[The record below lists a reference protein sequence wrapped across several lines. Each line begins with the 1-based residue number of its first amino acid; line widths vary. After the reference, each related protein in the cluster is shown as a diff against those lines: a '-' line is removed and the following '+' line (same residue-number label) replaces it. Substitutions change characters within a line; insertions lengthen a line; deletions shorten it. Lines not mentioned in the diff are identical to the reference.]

1 MKLNKYFMLGLVS
14 LTFAACSNEEEKN
27 VTTDNTEGKVYVSLS
42 LGSAKSRSLGE
53 SAEGKTNNIKN
64 LKVFFYTSSNQYVNY
79 VVDQAVLNKAVTD
92 LATAQSATIELT
104 EVPGSADRIYII
116 ANEKEKNPIAIGSW
130 AAVENTD
137 IYLVNQ
143 VKESFTTFS
152 NEESTM
158 TGYSKITSNTE
169 VTLKPVTCRLEV
181 QNFIAQKAPASFLGK
196 DIEKFDVKGI
206 YINSFYAQGKLGNI
220 ADNNRE
226 QVDMKEKGFNATAYA
241 DYKYLFDEP
250 TYAPTEN
257 PTATSTTYTT
267 GNGIWKV
274 SPVQSTNENQPKKW
288 WGYSVLKGYVPHLI
302 IKLDVTYDGDSAPV
316 ERYLTIHQY
325 KIAAGST
332 PLDTFE
338 RGNAYRIEN
347 LMFDAT
353 NLTEEPY
360 EETKTVSATVSV
372 SPWTGVDILPD
383 FGN

>member
-92 LATAQSATIELT
+92 LAKAQSATIELT

-143 VKESFTTFS
+143 VQESFTTFS

-226 QVDMKEKGFNATAYA
+226 QVDMKEKDSMQLPMQTINTCLMSLLMHQQKILLLHQRHIQQVTEFG
-241 DYKYLFDEP
+241 KYLQCNLP
-250 TYAPTEN
+250 TKIN
-257 PTATSTTYTT
+257 RK
-267 GNGIWKV
+267 NG
-274 SPVQSTNENQPKKW
+274 
-288 WGYSVLKGYVPHLI
+288 
-302 IKLDVTYDGDSAPV
+302 GD
-316 ERYLTIHQY
+316 IQC
-325 KIAAGST
+325 
-332 PLDTFE
+332 
-338 RGNAYRIEN
+338 
-347 LMFDAT
+347 
-353 NLTEEPY
+353 
-360 EETKTVSATVSV
+360 
-372 SPWTGVDILPD
+372 
-383 FGN
+383 